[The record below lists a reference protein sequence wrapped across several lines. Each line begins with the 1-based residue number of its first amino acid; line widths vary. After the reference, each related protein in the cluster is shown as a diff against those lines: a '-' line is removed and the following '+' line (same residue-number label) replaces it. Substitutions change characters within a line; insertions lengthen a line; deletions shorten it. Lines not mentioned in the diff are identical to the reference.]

1 MPGKSMFFLVYYKD
15 INTIYS

>member
-1 MPGKSMFFLVYYKD
+1 MLGKSMFFLVYYKD